1 MNSKNI
7 LENFSISDFTKAV
20 FQMYDEER
28 SEVELKCTADM
39 MKVII
44 DRFGEEVETQKID
57 EDHFVVKVRVSLS
70 PNFFGWLFGFGGKIE
85 LAFPPEAVEKY
96 KERVENVLSKF

>member
-1 MNSKNI
+1 
-7 LENFSISDFTKAV
+7 
-20 FQMYDEER
+20 
-28 SEVELKCTADM
+28 M

-57 EDHFVVKVRVSLS
+57 EDHFVVKVRVSLI

-85 LAFPPEAVEKY
+85 LTFPPAAVERY
-96 KERVENVLSKF
+96 KEMITNTINLY